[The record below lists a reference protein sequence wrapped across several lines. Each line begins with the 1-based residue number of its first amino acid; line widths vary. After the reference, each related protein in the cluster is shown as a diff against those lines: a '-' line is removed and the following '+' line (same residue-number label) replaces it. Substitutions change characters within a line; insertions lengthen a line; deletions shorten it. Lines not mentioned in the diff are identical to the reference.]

1 LAKEYGP
8 VFTVYFGM
16 RPYVVL
22 HGYNTLK
29 EALIDQGE
37 EFSERGRFSIMDE
50 AASEFGIVFSNGHR
64 WRQTRSFFLMV
75 LRNMGVGKKTIENQ
89 IEEEVWCLVEA
100 LKKTNGSPCD
110 PTFLLACVPCN
121 VIFFVLFQK
130 RFDYSDK
137 KLQFLINSSHEN
149 SRIVSSSWIQ
159 LCSIFPALLCLPGS
173 HKNYSE
179 NIAEQKKLIMDH
191 IKEHQESL
199 DFKNPKDFIDYF
211 LIKMKKENDNK
222 KSEFT
227 MEHLITTVM
236 DIFAAGTET
245 ISTTIRYGLLLL
257 MKYPE
262 ISAKIQE
269 EIDHV
274 IGRHRSPCMQD
285 RSRMPYMDAVVH
297 EIQRYIDVV
306 PFPIPRVTT
315 QDVQFRGW
323 HIPKGTKI
331 LISLTSVLHD
341 KKEFPNPDKFDPGH
355 FLDDTGNFRK
365 SDYFMP
371 FSVGKRSCVGE
382 GLAHMEMFL
391 ILTTILQHFTLK
403 PQFDPKD
410 IDITPVENG
419 LLSLPPSYE
428 LCFIPV

>member
-1 LAKEYGP
+1 MDTFIILGICLSFLILISLWNQNHDKGKLPPGPIPLPIVGNILQLNIKNIPKSLNMLAKEYGP

-89 IEEEVWCLVEA
+89 IEEEVLCLVEA

-159 LCSIFPALLCLPGS
+159 
-173 HKNYSE
+173 
-179 NIAEQKKLIMDH
+179 
-191 IKEHQESL
+191 
-199 DFKNPKDFIDYF
+199 
-211 LIKMKKENDNK
+211 ENDNK

-274 IGRHRSPCMQD
+274 IGRQRRPCMQD